1 MSLISQEASLVKA
14 LYFEGKKPLII
25 PHRGGRNIVPENT
38 LHALENTFVEKFSHF
53 ETDLRMSKD
62 GVIFL
67 HHDKSFDR
75 TTDVSGNVKDFNW
88 EEIKK
93 INAGAKF
100 YKKNGDHYSTT
111 KFVTLEDA
119 LITYK
124 NMKFNLDLKQSGMAE
139 KLVKIINLTKSV
151 DRVLVSSF
159 SYKRLDEF
167 LNISNG
173 KVLTSGSFREN
184 AVAKFLPNKK
194 RNFKVQALQAPYYWK
209 GLKIYSK
216 KLREFTNLNNLQLHI
231 WTVNKINHFKE
242 CIEIGCDGVITDE
255 PVKFRDY
262 LNSK

>member
-1 MSLISQEASLVKA
+1 MFLASE
-14 LYFEGKKPLII
+14 LYFEGDKPLII

-38 LHALENTFVEKFSHF
+38 LHALENTFIEKFTHF

-75 TTDVSGNVKDFNW
+75 TTNIKGNAEDFNW

-100 YKKNGDHYSTT
+100 YEKSGDYSSKT
-111 KFVTLEDA
+111 KFVSLEEA
-119 LITYK
+119 LTTYK
-124 NMKFNLDLKQSGMAE
+124 NIKFNLDLKQGGMTD
-139 KLVKIINLTKSV
+139 KILKIIKSTKSI

-167 LNISNG
+167 LEASKG
-173 KVLTSGSFREN
+173 KILTSGSFREN
-184 AVAKFLPNKK
+184 AIAKFLPNKN

-231 WTVNKINHFKE
+231 WTVNKINHLKE
-242 CIEIGCDGVITDE
+242 CIEIGCDGIITDE
-255 PVKFRDY
+255 PVKFRNY

>member
-1 MSLISQEASLVKA
+1 
-14 LYFEGKKPLII
+14 
-25 PHRGGRNIVPENT
+25 
-38 LHALENTFVEKFSHF
+38 
-53 ETDLRMSKD
+53 MSKD

-67 HHDKSFDR
+67 HHDKSFNS
-75 TTDVSGNVKDFNW
+75 TTNIKGNAEDFNW

-100 YKKNGDHYSTT
+100 YEKSGDYSSKT
-111 KFVTLEDA
+111 KFVSLEEA
-119 LITYK
+119 LTTYK
-124 NMKFNLDLKQSGMAE
+124 NIKFNLDLKQGGMTD
-139 KLVKIINLTKSV
+139 KILKIIKSTKSI

-167 LNISNG
+167 LEASKG
-173 KVLTSGSFREN
+173 KILTSGSFREN
-184 AVAKFLPNKK
+184 ALAKFLPNKN

-231 WTVNKINHFKE
+231 WTVNKINHLKE
-242 CIEIGCDGVITDE
+242 CIEIGCDGIITDE
-255 PVKFRDY
+255 PVKFRNY

>member
-75 TTDVSGNVKDFNW
+75 TTDVSGNVKDFHW

-139 KLVKIINLTKSV
+139 KLVKIIKLTKSV

-167 LNISNG
+167 LNISKG

-194 RNFKVQALQAPYYWK
+194 RNFKVQLSLPQD
-209 GLKIYSK
+209 SK
-216 KLREFTNLNNLQLHI
+216 KWMKKEKN
-231 WTVNKINHFKE
+231 WNKN
-242 CIEIGCDGVITDE
+242 
-255 PVKFRDY
+255 
-262 LNSK
+262 

>member
-93 INAGAKF
+93 INAGAKGEPCDSQDHKADKNRCASGIFCSFGKMMGFFRNSVYDRF
-100 YKKNGDHYSTT
+100 YCGIEQFHHQHQKDGSDQHHFFNPFQGKNQSNRNQNHCHDQFQSKCGFISKGSDQSVRGIVEG
-111 KFVTLEDA
+111 FPDMEDFCFHDS
-119 LITYK
+119 L
-124 NMKFNLDLKQSGMAE
+124 
-139 KLVKIINLTKSV
+139 
-151 DRVLVSSF
+151 RV
-159 SYKRLDEF
+159 
-167 LNISNG
+167 
-173 KVLTSGSFREN
+173 
-184 AVAKFLPNKK
+184 A
-194 RNFKVQALQAPYYWK
+194 
-209 GLKIYSK
+209 
-216 KLREFTNLNNLQLHI
+216 
-231 WTVNKINHFKE
+231 
-242 CIEIGCDGVITDE
+242 
-255 PVKFRDY
+255 
-262 LNSK
+262 

>member
-139 KLVKIINLTKSV
+139 KLVKIIK
-151 DRVLVSSF
+151 
-159 SYKRLDEF
+159 
-167 LNISNG
+167 
-173 KVLTSGSFREN
+173 
-184 AVAKFLPNKK
+184 
-194 RNFKVQALQAPYYWK
+194 Q
-209 GLKIYSK
+209 
-216 KLREFTNLNNLQLHI
+216 
-231 WTVNKINHFKE
+231 
-242 CIEIGCDGVITDE
+242 EI
-255 PVKFRDY
+255 R
-262 LNSK
+262 